1 MSCPAAGSVSHSNG
15 PVLLMASGARTSR
28 SSWRPADLHPG
39 SVPCRLCSHM
49 KISETQIYVRALRA
63 ASSRAPSTLPGS
75 ACLLLAPQQEL
86 LTVSPKAFGW
96 DGCETGRGGGMDCT
110 AAERWLE
117 LKEGRLLNPQ
127 HSQNSALSDGPP
139 SSLLCLNIPN
149 VRKEGDEV
157 R

>member
-1 MSCPAAGSVSHSNG
+1 
-15 PVLLMASGARTSR
+15 
-28 SSWRPADLHPG
+28 
-39 SVPCRLCSHM
+39 
-49 KISETQIYVRALRA
+49 
-63 ASSRAPSTLPGS
+63 
-75 ACLLLAPQQEL
+75 
-86 LTVSPKAFGW
+86 
-96 DGCETGRGGGMDCT
+96 MDCT

-127 HSQNSALSDGPP
+127 HSQNGTLSDGPP